1 MAGVAVALRALPATD
16 PAPLSARQVRALG
29 AGAARE
35 LGWGSRAV
43 RAEVARWRRRAL
55 AIEEPLG
62 REQALDALAD
72 KRLILEGAALFWTL
86 PRRRDLTLLRL
97 LVAFQILANFHDHAS
112 ERAARTGRAV
122 ALGGSMDAFLEV
134 VDADRPL
141 TSYGGPGTTGL
152 GAYLRELAE
161 ACRSASA
168 ALPGYRLAHPLLLR
182 EASRARALDLEHD
195 RDAPRRVRRLR
206 ALAAGEYGD
215 PAGVPW
221 WELTAGATS
230 MLTVIVLLALAA
242 DQRTTADDLHRAAEA
257 YGHIGSASAFL
268 DSYVDQREDAA
279 GGGHNYLSYYAT
291 PAAGAD
297 AVAELVERSLR
308 VAGAL
313 AHGERHVL
321 IVASMTAMYLSSDGA
336 RDPALRVTTSALARR
351 GGTLTRLLIPVLRAW
366 RTAYR
371 QTRAC

>member
-1 MAGVAVALRALPATD
+1 VAAAD
-16 PAPLSARQVRALG
+16 PAPLSARQARALA

-55 AIEEPLG
+55 AIEDPVG
-62 REQALDALAD
+62 RARALDALAD

-86 PRRRDLTLLRL
+86 PRRRDPALLRL

-112 ERAARTGRAV
+112 EQAARAGRAD

-134 VDADRPL
+134 VDVDRPL

-161 ACRSASA
+161 ACRSRSA
-168 ALPGYRLAHPLLLR
+168 ALPRYRLARPLLLR

-195 RDAPRRVRRLR
+195 PDAPRRVRRLR

-242 DQRTTADDLHRAAEA
+242 DERTTADDLRHAAEA
-257 YGHIGSASAFL
+257 YGRVGSASAFL
-268 DSYVDQREDAA
+268 DSYVDRREDAA
-279 GGGHNYLSYYAT
+279 AGGHNYLSYYAT
-291 PAAGAD
+291 PAAAAS
-297 AVAELVERSLR
+297 AVADLVEGSLR
-308 VAGAL
+308 AARDLAL
-313 AHGERHVL
+313 GERHVL

-336 RDPALRVTTSALARR
+336 RDPALRAVTRTLARR
-351 GGTLTRLLIPVLRAW
+351 GGTLTRLLIPVLRGW
-366 RTAYR
+366 RMAYR
-371 QTRAC
+371 QTQAC